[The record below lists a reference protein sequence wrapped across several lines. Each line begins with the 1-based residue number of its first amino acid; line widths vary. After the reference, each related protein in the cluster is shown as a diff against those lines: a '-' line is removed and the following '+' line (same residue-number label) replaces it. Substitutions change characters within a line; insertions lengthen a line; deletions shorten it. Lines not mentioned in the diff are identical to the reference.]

1 MEPNPQMTP
10 EQYKALVDAI
20 NLGKVQWNGTTWE
33 VPPAVVEVASTVA
46 EVVPVPVAA
55 PPMPV
60 SAPPTVVYNPG
71 PVTRQTD
78 GIIPTSF
85 ILSFAETVVSAAMDT
100 IAVDGVLP
108 APRAA
113 GTVHPNFS
121 PTAKRHNPDDLS
133 EYVIDALMRVENALW
148 ADWDGDTNHPRYKI
162 RWSVTATRY
171 DASSTIGGWGE
182 SGIGP
187 AGETVIRMTDQ
198 GYRYLRHWGTL
209 SLDDALERCGYGNNF
224 SSNQL
229 RSAMK
234 RAEERGW
241 LTSGGKSGHSNTWV
255 IAETTLSN

>member
-20 NLGKVQWNGTTWE
+20 NLGKVKWNGTSWE
-33 VPPAVVEVASTVA
+33 VPTAVVEVASTVA
-46 EVVPVPVAA
+46 EVVPVPVAVA
-55 PPMPV
+55 PPPV
-60 SAPPTVVYNPG
+60 SMPPSYAPAA
-71 PVTRQTD
+71 VTKQTD

-108 APRAA
+108 TPRAA

-121 PTAKRHNPDDLS
+121 SAAKRHNPDDLS
-133 EYVIDALMRVENALW
+133 EYVVDAIMRVENALW
-148 ADWDGDTNHPRYKI
+148 SAWDEQADGTRYKI

-171 DASSTIGGWGE
+171 DSSSTISGWGDAAV
-182 SGIGP
+182 GGP
-187 AGETVIRMTDQ
+187 DETVIRMNDH

-209 SLDDALERCGYGNNF
+209 PLDEALERCGYGTNF

-241 LTSGGKSGHSNTWV
+241 LVSGGKSGHSHTWV
-255 IAETTLSN
+255 LAETTTSN

>member
-1 MEPNPQMTP
+1 METNPQMTP
-10 EQYKALVDAI
+10 EQYKAFVDAI
-20 NLGKVQWNGTTWE
+20 NDGKLRWNGTSWAVQTD
-33 VPPAVVEVASTVA
+33 VVEVASTVA

-85 ILSFAETVVSAAMDT
+85 ILSFAETVMSAGVDALT
-100 IAVDGVLP
+100 VDGVLP
-108 APRAA
+108 APRNA

-121 PTAKRHNPDDLS
+121 PTAKRHSPDDLS

-148 ADWDGDTNHPRYKI
+148 TDWAEEDTNHPRYKI

-171 DASSTIGGWGE
+171 DSSSSVAGWNE
-182 SGIGP
+182 SVT
-187 AGETVIRMTDQ
+187 AGEMVIRMSDH
-198 GYRYLRHWGTL
+198 GYRHLRHWGTL
-209 SLDDALERCGYGNNF
+209 SVDDALERCGYGKNF
-224 SSNQL
+224 SNNQL
-229 RSAMK
+229 RSAMR

-241 LTSGGKSGHSNTWV
+241 LVSAGKAGHANVWI
-255 IAETTLSN
+255 IAETTPIN